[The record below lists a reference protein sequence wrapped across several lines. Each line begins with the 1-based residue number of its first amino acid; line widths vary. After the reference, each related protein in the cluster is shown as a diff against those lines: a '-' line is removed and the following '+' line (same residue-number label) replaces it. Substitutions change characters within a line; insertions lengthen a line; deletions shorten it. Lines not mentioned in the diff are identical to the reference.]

1 MVLFL
6 FFTSTIVFNLK
17 PSSHHLPRL
26 ALLFAGGVILV
37 YLMNEIKM
45 LLLLLLS
52 TVAWA
57 RVQSSFGPH
66 TFDLMSLDSNCCR
79 DRDGN
84 VLSHYSPWPT
94 PNSSGTNEMFLHS
107 RYLVATTSTFFPLS
121 SLWGR
126 SCVIF
131 WINASVSL
139 LLLSSLVYIRVA
151 IGGRFFKL

>member
-52 TVAWA
+52 GKQTFCDMLGYKYHSTVI
-57 RVQSSFGPH
+57 V
-66 TFDLMSLDSNCCR
+66 
-79 DRDGN
+79 
-84 VLSHYSPWPT
+84 
-94 PNSSGTNEMFLHS
+94 
-107 RYLVATTSTFFPLS
+107 
-121 SLWGR
+121 
-126 SCVIF
+126 VIL
-131 WINASVSL
+131 VSL
-139 LLLSSLVYIRVA
+139 ACKRCRLAKHLLKTISNQ
-151 IGGRFFKL
+151 